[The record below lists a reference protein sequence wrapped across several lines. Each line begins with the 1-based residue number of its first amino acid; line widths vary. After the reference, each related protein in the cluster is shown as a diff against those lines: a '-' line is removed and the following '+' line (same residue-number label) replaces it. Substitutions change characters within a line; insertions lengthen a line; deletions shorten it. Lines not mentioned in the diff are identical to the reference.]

1 MAGIELDTVKRL
13 AAYLDWALD
22 EAQRETGSQLA
33 GTRAGELLANAT
45 ATARELL
52 NVLGV
57 SPRVLGT
64 NQPPDD
70 SSTRH

>member
-1 MAGIELDTVKRL
+1 MAAIELDKVKRL

-22 EAQRETGSQLA
+22 ETQRETGSQLA

-64 NQPPDD
+64 DQPTDD